1 MLAGSKPS
9 TPTSTVGPAA
19 DPFLVWD
26 GYYKSHNEKPSQ
38 LYETVAPLLTDKDNQ
53 KTTMRHAEAAIKAYL
68 RYHGKQAEPWMY
80 EWLIKTIEFRKGPES
95 EVRTAI
101 GYAGALA
108 KRSKNPNDL
117 VRVADMMVVRNYS
130 GPVGDPGYKITVGE
144 LVDLAAEKVPNNA
157 IPPMMSVN
165 LAGKTKD
172 PKRMADAADRLL
184 ALGWPGFDEKIRSDL
199 KTQVKLLED
208 ALRDEGRTDEVESL
222 SRSVAES
229 EVRDV
234 YISLKWAGEAD
245 LDLVVD
251 EPLGATAQ
259 YQTPRTVFGGALIK
273 NGFGKHPEEVY
284 VCPRGFNGDYK
295 IRVET
300 IFNDEKNPAKD
311 VVLTVITHEGGA
323 DEKRQET
330 KLELNNLKPVVV
342 QLVSGRRKDVM
353 PFIAPPEPTPLAAKE
368 LKAPG
373 TEKPTSTPP
382 PSTQKNKAIDLLN
395 EAKGLARPK

>member
-1 MLAGSKPS
+1 MKSASAK
-9 TPTSTVGPAA
+9 VPAA

-26 GYYKSHNEKPSQ
+26 GYYKSRNEKPSQ
-38 LYETVAPLLTDKDNQ
+38 LYETVAPLLADKSNNN
-53 KTTMRHAEAAIKAYL
+53 MSLRHAEAAIKAYL

-80 EWLIKTIEFRKGPES
+80 EWLIKTIESRKGPES

-108 KRSKNPNDL
+108 KRNKNPNDL
-117 VRVADMMVVRNYS
+117 VRVADMMVVRDFS
-130 GPVGDPGYKITVGE
+130 GPVGDPGFETSVGE

-172 PKRMADAADRLL
+172 PKRMADAAERLL
-184 ALGWPGFDEKIRSDL
+184 SLGWPGFDDKMRGDL
-199 KTQVKLLED
+199 KTQVKLLQD
-208 ALRDEGRTDEVESL
+208 SLRNDGRFNEIKSL
-222 SRSVAES
+222 EHDVAES

-234 YISLKWAGEAD
+234 YVSLKWAGEAD
-245 LDLVVD
+245 LDLVVE
-251 EPLGATAQ
+251 EPLGAIAQ

-300 IFNDEKNPAKD
+300 IFNDESNPAKD
-311 VVLTVITHEGGA
+311 IVMTVITHEGGA
-323 DEKRQET
+323 DEQRQET
-330 KLELNNLKPVVV
+330 KVNLDQQKPIVV
-342 QLVSGRRKDVM
+342 QLRGGRRKDVL
-353 PFIAPPEPTPLAAKE
+353 PFIAPPEPPPLAAKE
-368 LKAPG
+368 LKPPG
-373 TEKPTSTPP
+373 AEKPAATSPP
-382 PSTQKNKAIDLLN
+382 ASPRNKAINLLN
-395 EAKGLARPK
+395 EAQGLAPPK